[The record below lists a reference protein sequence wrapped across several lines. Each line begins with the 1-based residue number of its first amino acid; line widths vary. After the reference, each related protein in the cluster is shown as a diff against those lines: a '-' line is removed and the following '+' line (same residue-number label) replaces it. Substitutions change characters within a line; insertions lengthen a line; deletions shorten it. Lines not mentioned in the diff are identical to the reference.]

1 MLNMNLDHIHR
12 SMDGRFV
19 PKRLRIDQNDSDES
33 ESDDGGFLPH
43 RRRSTVI
50 LPCCQPMA
58 TYANQFAI
66 MSTAN
71 CPTLRYANRMV
82 PPQQHLLRTVVP
94 IEYHHNRPTYQ
105 NLNTIRRM
113 MPPRTA
119 YQSPHTPGKLSRI
132 VSSSPAVPNSSINST
147 IRSPH
152 TTYFSDLSSVQQPSS
167 VERSISHPRSNIS
180 QLRYLQERYA
190 QELPSL
196 RAIHE
201 EKQRMAQ
208 GFVPLQIELHSPSL
222 RQYHEYRQQSH
233 MPIVQQQRQR
243 RFLPRF
249 VRTGPHMAE
258 FASPIS
264 HLRPIEASPESQTS
278 SSGFGSKNTST
289 QHNHSSQSEQIREW
303 REVPPYRPPPQYH
316 TNWTDLTDSSS
327 SYTMEHWMGLI
338 NRMNGDSINVPK
350 AVDVGSVDGHYE
362 FDPSTPT
369 PSASTPTGAR
379 DDLFIDHHHQFT
391 TAALMHTQSLQ
402 PHQRKRVSKYDN
414 IEARVQAM
422 KEEFNAYRQRQAM
435 QQHSN
440 ISAC

>member
-1 MLNMNLDHIHR
+1 MMNMNLDHIHR

-19 PKRLRIDQNDSDES
+19 PKRLRIDQNDSDGS

-43 RRRSTVI
+43 RKRQTM

-58 TYANQFAI
+58 TYANQLAI

-71 CPTLRYANRMV
+71 CPSLRYANQMSQQ
-82 PPQQHLLRTVVP
+82 PQQHLLRTVVP
-94 IEYHHNRPTYQ
+94 IEYHNRPTYQ
-105 NLNTIRRM
+105 NLNSIRRM
-113 MPPRTA
+113 MPRSA
-119 YQSPHTPGKLSRI
+119 YLSPQTPTRLSRI
-132 VSSSPAVPNSSINST
+132 VSSSPAVQNSSINST

-167 VERSISHPRSNIS
+167 VERSLSHPRSNIS

-222 RQYHEYRQQSH
+222 HQYQEYRQQSH
-233 MPIVQQQRQR
+233 RPIVQQRQR

-249 VRTGPHMAE
+249 VRTAE

-289 QHNHSSQSEQIREW
+289 QHNHSSQSEHIREW

-338 NRMNGDSINVPK
+338 NRMNGDAINVPK

-369 PSASTPTGAR
+369 PSASTPTGTR
-379 DDLFIDHHHQFT
+379 DDLFIDQNHQFT

>member
-1 MLNMNLDHIHR
+1 MNMNLDHIQR

-19 PKRLRIDQNDSDES
+19 PKRICIDQNDSDGS

-43 RRRSTVI
+43 RRRQTI
-50 LPCCQPMA
+50 LLPCCQPMA
-58 TYANQFAI
+58 TYANQLAI
-66 MSTAN
+66 MSNAN
-71 CPTLRYANRMV
+71 CPSLRFVQQMR
-82 PPQQHLLRTVVP
+82 PTQQHLLRTVVP
-94 IEYHHNRPTYQ
+94 IEYHNRPTYQ
-105 NLNTIRRM
+105 DLNSLRRM
-113 MPPRTA
+113 MPPSA
-119 YQSPHTPGKLSRI
+119 YLSPQTSTRLSRI
-132 VSSSPAVPNSSINST
+132 VSSSPAVQNSSINST

-196 RAIHE
+196 HAIHE

-222 RQYHEYRQQSH
+222 RQYHEYRQHSH
-233 MPIVQQQRQR
+233 MPIVQQRQR

-249 VRTGPHMAE
+249 IRTGPQTSE
-258 FASPIS
+258 FTSPIS

-289 QHNHSSQSEQIREW
+289 QHNHSSQSDHIREW

-369 PSASTPTGAR
+369 PSASTPTGTR
-379 DDLFIDHHHQFT
+379 DDLFITDHSHHQFT

-422 KEEFNAYRQRQAM
+422 KEEFHTYRQRQAM
-435 QQHSN
+435 QQHAN

>member
-1 MLNMNLDHIHR
+1 MNMNLDHINR

-19 PKRLRIDQNDSDES
+19 SKRLRTDQNDSDGS
-33 ESDDGGFLPH
+33 ESDDGGFLSY
-43 RRRSTVI
+43 RKRQTI

-58 TYANQFAI
+58 TYANQLAL

-71 CPTLRYANRMV
+71 CPSLRYATQM
-82 PPQQHLLRTVVP
+82 PHTQQHLLRTVVP
-94 IEYHHNRPTYQ
+94 IECHNRPTYQ
-105 NLNTIRRM
+105 NLNSIRRL
-113 MPPRTA
+113 MPRSA
-119 YQSPHTPGKLSRI
+119 HLSPQTPSRLSRI
-132 VSSSPAVPNSSINST
+132 VSSSPAVQHSSIDST
-147 IRSPH
+147 LRSPH

-167 VERSISHPRSNIS
+167 VERSLSHPRSNIS

-222 RQYHEYRQQSH
+222 HQYHEYRQQSH
-233 MPIVQQQRQR
+233 MPIVQQRQR
-243 RFLPRF
+243 RSLPRF
-249 VRTGPHMAE
+249 ARSGSNTGE

-289 QHNHSSQSEQIREW
+289 QHNHSSQSEHIREW

-316 TNWTDLTDSSS
+316 TNWTDLTDTSS

-338 NRMNGDSINVPK
+338 NGMNGDSISAPK

-379 DDLFIDHHHQFT
+379 DDLFIDRSHQFT

-402 PHQRKRVSKYDN
+402 PHQRKRVAKYDN

-422 KEEFNAYRQRQAM
+422 MEEFHAYRQRQAI
-435 QQHSN
+435 QHHSN